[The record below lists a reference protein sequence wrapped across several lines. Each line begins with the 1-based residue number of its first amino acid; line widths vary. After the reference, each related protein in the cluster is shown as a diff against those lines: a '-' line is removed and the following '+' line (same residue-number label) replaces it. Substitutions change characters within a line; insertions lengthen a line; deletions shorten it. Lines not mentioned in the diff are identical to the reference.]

1 MFVHYIIRFRGVK
14 LLHVVINVVMFTFMD
29 FSGRMAGV
37 NGDRKGKKDDNGI
50 GTAIDFMLSNA
61 KLVLGVG
68 GAAMLGIATLA
79 VKRVRIVLFCFLL
92 SSHAPPLV
100 SSEMTCAR
108 VFVSQMYDRAIS
120 APTSPTKMEQSGKRS
135 WEEPAWMGSSPRV
148 LNSDMKSTV
157 SRSLQSLPTSSRA
170 FEPGAENTVVSVRR
184 RTALAIVDRS
194 DQWLS
199 WLMHFVSTDTLFGGI
214 LLFFYSGW

>member
-1 MFVHYIIRFRGVK
+1 M
-14 LLHVVINVVMFTFMD
+14 
-29 FSGRMAGV
+29 

-79 VKRVRIVLFCFLL
+79 VKRVRSKFFFLFSFFFLVLSRISSTRANVNDVALL
-92 SSHAPPLV
+92 CV
-100 SSEMTCAR
+100 
-108 VFVSQMYDRAIS
+108 QMYDRAIS

-170 FEPGAENTVVSVRR
+170 FEPGGENAVLLVMCHTSLPRGCSAKPAAKLVDAFCFNRHPVWRNL
-184 RTALAIVDRS
+184 ALLL
-194 DQWLS
+194 QWVL
-199 WLMHFVSTDTLFGGI
+199 TL
-214 LLFFYSGW
+214 